1 MIALID
7 GDIVCYRCA
16 ASAEQEPLEIALE
29 RADSLVERILY
40 ETKANA
46 WKAFLT
52 GSTNFRNDI
61 NPQYHANRKDKPKP
75 KWLQELRE
83 HLVLGWQATIS
94 DGNEADDEMAIAQTN
109 DTVICSIDKDLLQV
123 PGKHYNFVKNEHYEI
138 SEHKGWQNFY
148 FQMLMGDSS
157 DNIFGFD
164 GKARPKVPKFLE
176 PKVEYL
182 FSLKTPYEMYEY
194 LYGLYEEH
202 GSNHWKEDF
211 EMNAHCLY
219 LQRSIGDK
227 WQPPEKP
234 LDSNQG

>member
-7 GDIVCYRCA
+7 SDLVCYSCA

-94 DGNEADDEMAIAQTN
+94 DGNEADDEMAIAQTD

-138 SEHKGWQNFY
+138 SVHKGWQNFY

-182 FSLKTPYEMYEY
+182 FSLETPYDMYEY

-234 LDSNQG
+234 HDLSQG